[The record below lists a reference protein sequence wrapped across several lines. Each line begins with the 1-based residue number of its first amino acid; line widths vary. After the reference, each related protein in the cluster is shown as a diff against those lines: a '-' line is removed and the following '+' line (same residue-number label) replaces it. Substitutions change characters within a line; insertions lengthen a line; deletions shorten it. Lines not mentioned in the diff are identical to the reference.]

1 MNRFITFIV
10 FIIILIITLS
20 LLKITFF
27 NKERTN
33 ETTIESYTKE
43 LFTIIESLKNVKCI
57 TPSILQMNN
66 KIILNN
72 TDSEKI
78 FSETLSNGKAPSPE
92 IIKKYKDQYKLY
104 TDIYSTLKDCSDY
117 CVQGDLSSGNC
128 ICPSKYPL
136 PIQYNDK
143 VYCYEEDCTQVPNSV
158 FVPSNSN
165 DPSQN
170 KCECKDG
177 YIKDPNN
184 KFNCKKIINC
194 SMSDWEYGECDL
206 ATGFKY
212 KSRKVLVV
220 PENGGTVCP
229 SNLKNVG
236 DTEKV
241 LSDVIC
247 PVDCVLNDWP
257 DTWSECDPN
266 TGTQTKT
273 ATVKYSSKN
282 GGLTCPSATK
292 TQTCPVDCVLND
304 LPDTWSE
311 CDPNTG
317 TQTKTATV
325 KYSSKNGGLTCPS
338 ATKTQTCPVD
348 CQYTW
353 SNWTNCTADCGTGY
367 QYRTP
372 NITVNPKNGGAKCPS
387 GPTYTAC
394 TFGDPTCRTCN
405 NQQCVPV
412 NCEYTWSDWSPCS
425 KTCGGGTQNRNIII
439 TKYPQNFGNSCPDP
453 VQTQTC
459 NSSPCFPLG
468 TTGVLTVSS
477 TGQIPQ
483 GTFQNMRIELIGGGG
498 YGGYSYNFASRSTCG
513 PGGGGGGAGEYRLI
527 DIPYDPSLNGSTYNY
542 TIGGATSDTVFNMNS
557 NTYIAKGGFN
567 GGNATSSK
575 GGIGGAGGAGG
586 TGGIGTNGANGAN
599 GAIPYYTGCG
609 GNGGS
614 TIFGSGGGG
623 CGYAETIKKG
633 KGAGAGGGGSCACCM
648 SGTPGTGIGGGIRIT
663 YT

>member
-33 ETTIESYTKE
+33 ETKIESYTKE
-43 LFTIIESLKNVKCI
+43 LFTIIDSLKNIKCI

-72 TDSEKI
+72 TDAEKI
-78 FSETLSNGKAPSPE
+78 FSEAVSNGKAPSLG
-92 IIKKYKDQYKLY
+92 IIQKYKNLYKIY
-104 TDIYSTLKDCSDY
+104 TDTYSTLKDCSDY
-117 CVQGDLSSGNC
+117 CSQGDISSGNC
-128 ICPSKYPL
+128 ICPSNYPL

-143 VYCYEEDCTQVPNSV
+143 VYCYEEDCTQLPNSI

-194 SMSDWEYGECDL
+194 SMSDWEYDACDL
-206 ATGFKY
+206 ETGFKY
-212 KSRKVLVV
+212 KSRKVLVT

-236 DTEKV
+236 DIEKV
-241 LSDVIC
+241 L
-247 PVDCVLNDWP
+247 LN
-257 DTWSECDPN
+257 E
-266 TGTQTKT
+266 
-273 ATVKYSSKN
+273 
-282 GGLTCPSATK
+282 
-292 TQTCPVDCVLND
+292 
-304 LPDTWSE
+304 
-311 CDPNTG
+311 
-317 TQTKTATV
+317 
-325 KYSSKNGGLTCPS
+325 
-338 ATKTQTCPVD
+338 TCPVD

-353 SNWTNCTADCGTGY
+353 SNWTNCTAECGIGY

-372 NITVNPKNGGAKCPS
+372 NITIQAKNGGAQCPS
-387 GPTYTAC
+387 APTYTAC
-394 TFGDPTCRTCN
+394 TSGDPTCRTCIN
-405 NQQCVPV
+405 RSCVPID
-412 NCEYTWSDWSPCS
+412 CEYKWSDWSPCS
-425 KTCGGGTQNRNIII
+425 KTCGGGTQTRNIII
-439 TKYPQNFGNSCPDP
+439 TKYPQDFGKSCPDNS
-453 VQTQTC
+453 VETQTC

-498 YGGYSYNFASRSTCG
+498 NGGYSYGLASRSDCG
-513 PGGGGGGAGEYRLI
+513 SGGGGGGAGEYRLI
-527 DIPYDPSLNGSTYNY
+527 DIPYDPSLNGITYDY
-542 TIGGATSDTVFNMNS
+542 TIGGPTSDTVFNMNG
-557 NTYIAKGGFN
+557 NKYIAKGGFN
-567 GGNATSSK
+567 GGNATSSA
-575 GGIGGAGGAGG
+575 GGIGGAGG
-586 TGGIGTNGANGAN
+586 TGGSGGKGTPGQNGANGDRPYTYAN
-599 GAIPYYTGCG
+599 G

-614 TIFGSGGGG
+614 SIFGTGGDGSSS
-623 CGYAETIKKG
+623 YFPNKNG
-633 KGAGAGGGGSCACCM
+633 KGAGAGGGGACTCCM
-648 SGTPGTGIGGGIRIT
+648 SSRIGSGFGGGIRIT